1 MLSQNQ
7 MVKIRKAKESMY
19 IGVLSVVEYRKVKNE
34 DKTTGFE
41 EVIVLENE
49 PCKLSFKNVTSTSD
63 TQSFSVLAQSISL
76 ILSPDVII
84 RAGSKII
91 VNQNGI
97 TQEYKNSGEA
107 AVYTTHQEII
117 LELFKGWS

>member
-19 IGVLSVVEYRKVKNE
+19 IGVLTVVEYRKVKNE

-76 ILSPDVII
+76 ILSLDVII

-97 TQEYKNSGEA
+97 TQEYKNSGAA

>member
-63 TQSFSVLAQSISL
+63 TQSFSVWAQSISL

>member
-107 AVYTTHQEII
+107 AVYT
-117 LELFKGWS
+117 